1 LQVLELHKR
10 TIRRKKRESACR
22 LRQYYYKLLKQC
34 VTSRQTILENYSTNN
49 SAWVPP
55 ANNNKRT
62 GNKHVHVRPRP
73 GRSSSTDNRAREL
86 MERAEKR
93 VAKEMRQIELDS
105 MFSFGKRS
113 QVKLEETSASESSS
127 DEDGCSSSSSMSP
140 APAPGGD
147 NDDKFTGEDG

>member
-1 LQVLELHKR
+1 
-10 TIRRKKRESACR
+10 
-22 LRQYYYKLLKQC
+22 
-34 VTSRQTILENYSTNN
+34 
-49 SAWVPP
+49 
-55 ANNNKRT
+55 
-62 GNKHVHVRPRP
+62 
-73 GRSSSTDNRAREL
+73 